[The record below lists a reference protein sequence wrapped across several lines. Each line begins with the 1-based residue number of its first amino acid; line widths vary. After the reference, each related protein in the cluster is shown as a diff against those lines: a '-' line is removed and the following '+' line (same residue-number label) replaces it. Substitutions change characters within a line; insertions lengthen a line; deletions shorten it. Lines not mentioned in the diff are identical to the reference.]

1 MTHSTTLNNG
11 LTTEFFNSFVNST
24 VKTYKQGKASMDAE
38 GMCKYR
44 GARQTCCI
52 IGHSI
57 ADEHYLEQMDT
68 DSLSSGDS
76 VIERALELSVGTE
89 MNEHDTRL
97 AQLLQV
103 LHDNLSKVTGDVFK
117 ERLLKRLEEG
127 KIAKEY
133 PEFVFAVKI
142 LIDKEA

>member
-24 VKTYKQGKASMDAE
+24 VKTYKQGKASMDVE

-76 VIERALELSVGTE
+76 VIERALELSLGTE
-89 MNEHDTRL
+89 MNENDTRL
-97 AQLLQV
+97 AQMLQTT
-103 LHDNLSKVTGDVFK
+103 HDNLDKVTDDEFK
-117 ERLLKRLEEG
+117 ELLLKRIEEG
-127 KIAKEY
+127 VISKEY
-133 PEFVFAVKI
+133 PEFIVAVKV